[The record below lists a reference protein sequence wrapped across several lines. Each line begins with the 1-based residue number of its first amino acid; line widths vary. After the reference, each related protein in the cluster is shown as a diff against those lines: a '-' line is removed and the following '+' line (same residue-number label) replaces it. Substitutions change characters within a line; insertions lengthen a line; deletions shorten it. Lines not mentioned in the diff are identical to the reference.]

1 MKRPWHSIGLLT
13 IIFALGVISGTVL
26 QKYYG
31 FGNLL
36 RIVGLKDML
45 SLTSARAILQPAINA
60 EAGIPEKLSGT
71 LSLVILTGQSNMS
84 GRGDLP
90 PEQSIHPRI
99 FMFGNDYRWKS
110 AREPVDAPHGQVDLV
125 SEDRDAGFGPALA
138 FATSVLKRNS
148 ELVIGLIPCA
158 KGASSI
164 KEWQRDLS
172 EKTLYGSC
180 LKRVRAATTM
190 GTVAGMLSFQGETD
204 ALDPERFPKWS
215 PSASSYGEKFA
226 TFVDDLRKDLSLAT
240 MPIVFAQLG
249 TNNSP
254 DDYVNWEILKE
265 QQKSSN
271 PSCAVMI
278 TTDDLALADG
288 VHFTTESYRV
298 IGDRY
303 AEAFLQLT
311 SLTNDC
317 AKHGKGSHTRSG
329 VPKNFT
335 NKSE

>member
-1 MKRPWHSIGLLT
+1 M
-13 IIFALGVISGTVL
+13 IFALGVISGTVL
-26 QKYYG
+26 QKYHA
-31 FGNLL
+31 FSNLL
-36 RIVGLKDML
+36 RFFGMKNML
-45 SLTSARAILQPAINA
+45 SLMPARAILQPGINV
-60 EAGIPEKLSGT
+60 EAGIPEELSGK
-71 LSLVILTGQSNMS
+71 LSLVILAGQSNMS

-90 PEQSIHPRI
+90 PEQSMHPRS
-99 FMFGNDYRWKS
+99 FVFGNDYRWKS
-110 AREPVDAPHGQVDLV
+110 AREPVDAAHGQVDLV
-125 SEDRDAGFGPALA
+125 SEDRDAGFGPALT
-138 FATSVLKRNS
+138 FATSVLKRNP
-148 ELVIGLIPCA
+148 ELVVGLIPCA

-190 GTVAGMLSFQGETD
+190 GTVAGMLFFQGETD

-215 PSASSYGEKFA
+215 PSASSYSERFA

-271 PSCAVMI
+271 LSCAAMI

-298 IGDRY
+298 IGHRY
-303 AEAFLQLT
+303 ADAFLQLA
-311 SLTNDC
+311 SLANDC
-317 AKHGKGSHTRSG
+317 AQTR
-329 VPKNFT
+329 
-335 NKSE
+335 